1 MYTALFLTIDM
12 QDTTI
17 IITIMK
23 LFNRDNQLVAIITQ
37 P

>member
-1 MYTALFLTIDM
+1 MYTALFLIIDM
-12 QDTTI
+12 QVTTI
-17 IITIMK
+17 IMTIMK

>member
-12 QDTTI
+12 QVTTI

-23 LFNRDNQLVAIITQ
+23 LFNYDNQLVAIITQ